1 MSSRVTDEQ
10 VRHALTWARNY
21 GDVLG
26 WKRIATRGPKWL
38 VKLAQ
43 QGVTIEHSGRIDA
56 ASLREM
62 SPFLTP
68 RALDVVPSE
77 LALTNREVLL
87 LLYGI
92 AAGAE
97 RPVPRADYRA
107 AWDRGEKYE
116 PDTTALAP
124 RSTPS

>member
-1 MSSRVTDEQ
+1 ME
-10 VRHALTWARNY
+10 TWWNGSASPS
-21 GDVLG
+21 
-26 WKRIATRGPKWL
+26 AAPKWL

-43 QGVTIEHSGRIDA
+43 QGVTIEYAGRVDA
-56 ASLREM
+56 AALREM
-62 SPFLTP
+62 SPFLAS
-68 RALDVVPSE
+68 RAQDVVPSE

-107 AWDRGEKYE
+107 TWKRGEKYE
-116 PDTTALAP
+116 PDSTLVSRSAP
-124 RSTPS
+124 EPPLS